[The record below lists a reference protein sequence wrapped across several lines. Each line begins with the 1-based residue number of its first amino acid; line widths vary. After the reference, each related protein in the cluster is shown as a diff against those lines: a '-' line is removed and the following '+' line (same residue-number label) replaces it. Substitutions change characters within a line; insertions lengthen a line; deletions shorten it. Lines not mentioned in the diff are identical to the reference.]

1 MIINPPE
8 REAGLITIKSSR
20 NETQVC
26 HLVSSFSTPENV
38 VGVERNVGEKSTR
51 QKFAELFFCFTVFLF
66 VLAFWTMVQV
76 SFRSGLPPGPW
87 ARILPGSTEGR
98 KRFRIEFSRRFFV
111 AVKIPKPKQ
120 KGFSEFQFRRT
131 I

>member
-1 MIINPPE
+1 MWV
-8 REAGLITIKSSR
+8 KSLRDESLP
-20 NETQVC
+20 N
-26 HLVSSFSTPENV
+26 
-38 VGVERNVGEKSTR
+38 
-51 QKFAELFFCFTVFLF
+51 FFCFLF
-66 VLAFWTMVQV
+66 VWAFWTMVQV
-76 SFRSGLPPGPW
+76 SFRSGNPPGPL

-98 KRFRIEFSRRFFV
+98 ERFRIEFSRRFFV